1 MDAFNR
7 RQRQSG
13 GPSSPGTLVRTPPV
27 FRPKNQ
33 SVALQPKFQA
43 SSTQLQQR
51 NPILGVGTV
60 ILQAAEANRAPSGAW
75 GNGAPG
81 SLGVSKKI
89 PGDNGDDGFKRVE
102 RKKPSATGNSI
113 VERVMAH
120 LRAAF
125 EAWDRRSRVDLSFPE
140 DLTNGQLAQLQ
151 QHFRNSGIPGL
162 VMLGLRT
169 VNRKSA
175 LNFQAFGQMSANE
188 DNPLFNYHVFRE

>member
-1 MDAFNR
+1 MDAFNKR
-7 RQRQSG
+7 PRQNG
-13 GPSSPGTLVRTPPV
+13 GSSSPGTLVQTPPV

-43 SSTQLQQR
+43 SCMQLQQR
-51 NPILGVGTV
+51 NPVLGVGTA
-60 ILQAAEANRAPSGAW
+60 ILQAAEANKAPSGAW
-75 GNGAPG
+75 GKGPPG
-81 SLGVSKKI
+81 SLGVSKNT
-89 PGDNGDDGFKRVE
+89 GGNGDDGFKRVE